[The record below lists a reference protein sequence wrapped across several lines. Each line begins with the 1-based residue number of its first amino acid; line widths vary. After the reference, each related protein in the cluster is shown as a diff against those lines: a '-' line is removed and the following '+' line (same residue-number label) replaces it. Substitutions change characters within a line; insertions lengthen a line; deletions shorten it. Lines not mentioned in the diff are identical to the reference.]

1 MSIGNP
7 SKEEETKV
15 HNTGE
20 TLLFAQCQMTT
31 GEWTITE
38 EGMPFSKHFE

>member
-1 MSIGNP
+1 M
-7 SKEEETKV
+7 KV

-20 TLLFAQCQMTT
+20 TLLFAQCQTMT

-38 EGMPFSKHFE
+38 EGMSCSKHCE